1 MSDILLS
8 VGLQKGAAETSQLQ
22 ADLQSIISRLD
33 KNPPKV
39 KVGLTVDQSALN
51 HFKSQLTQIVNSVG
65 LSKGAPI
72 TVNISGLGEIT
83 TQAGQAKQ
91 SLDNMA
97 SAARGAA
104 KATTESSVSAEQA
117 AKAVAQAAKEAERAE
132 TRRQNL
138 IKQSTNLLSRMRDAE
153 RNWTSAA
160 TGKSSSSYADIKSY
174 RVELES
180 LQQQFLQNK
189 ISAEA
194 FGAKVVQLGTNFA
207 SASSQIRTAG
217 EQTKTLSQR
226 LGGLASKFSAWLSV
240 SQVIM
245 AAFRAVKQMVSAVR
259 DIDKAMTEL
268 KKVTN
273 ETGEAYNKFLQNAS
287 TRAKQIGASL
297 SDVVNASADFARLG
311 YGLEDAAK
319 LADAALIYKNIGD
332 GIDDITTASES
343 IISTMQAFG
352 IEATNVMSIVD
363 KFNEVG
369 NNFAISSAGIGE
381 AMQRSAAAMASA
393 NNTIEETIALI
404 TAANTIVQN
413 PESVGTTLKTVSM
426 YLRAAKT
433 EAEEAGES
441 TDGMAD
447 SVSELRDEILA
458 LTGNEV
464 DIQIDEDTFKSTYQI
479 LQEISQVWDR
489 LSDVSQANLLELL
502 GGKRNANV
510 VSALLENFTIAEDAL
525 KTASDAAGSALE
537 ENEKQLESIEGKI
550 AQFKAAFQTFS
561 QNLISSETVKLVV
574 ELGTGILKVLDAL
587 QKVHLL
593 LPTIIA
599 LTVAFKGVGMA
610 RNLSSITTALLT
622 NKAATESLAISV
634 SKLTTR
640 QKLRLVEDI
649 KAAVATKALTADQAK
664 QILTTLGL
672 AAADGTLTVAN
683 KGLAASFKT
692 LQASIP
698 VWGWIALAISVVLEV
713 IVGIT
718 SAIDSA
724 SEAAENSK
732 KSISELGEEFSQLK
746 SKINETISEF
756 RSIKESTESIIPRL
770 KELSGG
776 VDKFGRN
783 VSLTDEQ
790 YKEFVGLNNQIAE
803 MFPELNMGYDSN
815 GNAMLALSYSADT
828 LTKSLNNLVEA
839 QRAAANQAIAETMP
853 DVMAKID
860 ELNDAYSWEQW
871 DAAVMQANL
880 EKVYDTFVNFNGKV
894 DQTVDGFLKA
904 EYAEALA
911 EIYELMTG
919 KTVDLTYY
927 NYEEPWWAT
936 SERMIKQKGD
946 EGEYAWIEQRAEVL
960 QFFADKSNE
969 EVKAALD
976 ALMLGE
982 EKLIESYR
990 ARMKANWQQLNP
1002 VVSAWLETDFMYNDL
1017 GDSMQE
1023 VAKVMV
1029 SGLDF
1034 SQLGLHTAEDV
1045 QAYIQN
1051 GILLPLFNAAPEVKQ
1066 AFENIT
1072 DWSDKLG
1079 RGEITVETFAGH
1091 VSDAFNSL
1099 KESMSPEAFSAF
1111 SNMLVTGMRMISP
1124 EVTDFDSAV
1133 RVLAESWGFVTDTVS
1148 STSNVFA
1155 STAKQM
1161 ETVKKRLDTLGGA
1174 LDSLAEGSLD
1184 VWEVI
1189 ELLQQFPELAPYVDL
1204 TADNFGNL
1212 GEGLRELIRNT
1223 PDEFIETMQKFKTTN
1238 HITGEAAEHID
1249 ALCEAVS
1256 DLSGESLEDITGEF
1270 GVLAEAIN
1278 NATKAQNELEEALK
1292 EDDWDAGYEGRVKAF
1307 EGFQESFDAGEYGS
1321 KAFAAYKEY
1330 FGLMEKSP
1338 AQIKEWMDANKKYFT
1353 EGTDGVL
1360 AFLQTVESMSGPGGA
1375 LDGIA
1380 SFDADTGEFWYDIN
1394 ELSAFADQLGWT
1406 EEMLQDFIYKYRMYC
1421 DAWESRSPADSMK
1434 ELQNAGLFSTEY
1446 ADFGPTIASLKDLM
1460 EYTGLSEQGVYDLI
1474 DSINELRK
1482 QDGLPE
1488 ISLIGRDI
1496 TEVTQESITRWQNL
1510 GATAEEVTNLII
1522 DLAEQGVKI
1531 KPNLWID
1538 TTEGPQLDVDTI
1550 LAEAGI
1556 EDSETVHVEV
1566 DFTVNGEAAM
1576 ATVEATVAEVKAI
1589 LGEDWEVKLAA
1600 NSVDAETGLTAV
1612 QTLLNELPP
1621 STDVLLLDE
1630 TGLARSS
1637 LSKVISL
1644 LDTIENNNT
1653 KTVTIRYKT
1662 IGLPMFAD
1670 GTKRAKAGPA
1680 LLGDEYSPSGSPKP
1694 ELVVSGDRAYIA
1706 GENGPEVGYLHDGDV
1721 VYTADETKRI
1731 LGMSSLHG
1739 SIPAHAG
1746 GTAGGLVDTGGL
1758 SGGNYNFTGGGSSS
1772 NKSGDDEESWFERQY
1787 KDHNHWLE
1795 MDKESVADYL
1805 EWLNGAYQQA
1815 YAEGII
1821 DLDEYYK
1828 YQEEVYKG
1836 VQDLFKD
1843 HLNDIDH
1850 EMSLLE
1856 GAVGSSDEVIAL
1868 AVQAMA
1874 DIEKELAAARA
1885 AGLDENGDYIQWLE
1899 QQWANYSETVIDL
1912 REQAETEAKN
1922 SVDDLVEYR
1931 IKMLKQE
1938 IENEKDALDKK
1949 LSDLQDFYDKQRK
1962 MLQDQYDEEKYL
1974 EEQSEKRKSVTDI
1987 KSELAMLANDN
1998 SAWAQKRKLEL
2009 QEELSSAE
2017 KELSDFERDHALDT
2031 TLSVL
2036 DEQQAAQEAQI
2047 QAEMDALDAK
2057 LNDPHALFNQAL
2069 TDIKNNTADLY
2080 QQFIEYNRK
2089 YGTGN
2094 DQDIADMWEEAY
2106 KADLEYQDTHD
2117 GQHKD
2122 GIEIGNYT
2130 GYVVPEKPKP
2140 PEPDPTPTPPADP
2153 APSQPSTP
2161 QLTDDIKK
2169 KVAAAIWNGGYGWGT
2184 GSTRTSRLTEVFG
2197 ANNGIQALVNK
2208 GVGKSGVSL
2217 TNEYTYANMRK
2228 KFKGYASGTANATP
2242 GWHELFEGDIDEYVF
2257 TSSDGSKYRMFS
2269 GLGDKVL
2276 NGDATDFLYDF
2287 ANSGGT
2293 VLTKML
2299 ADLFKVGG
2307 FGNIAKP
2314 VQAIDIRQG
2323 DVIVQGNA
2331 DMKTVSEIRRA
2342 QRDSLEFMLKELNRL
2357 NK

>member
-1 MSDILLS
+1 MSVLNKGMDIKTLSKYLIETTNLTKAERTRIYQMLGLITTTNGQTVANLGCTASLKTMTKAIGKMTVAWMSSPLGMATIAAAAIFVLYKVIKNYSEAAREAAEANDEMAQKSRDKVAELQEESKTLTELIARYKELASSDIQDSETREEIRTVQEDITDLVGMQAKNLDLVNGKLDDEIAKLDEIVKRQAQTTLDTATANYHNARKAASSAMGDASLLLHD
-8 VGLQKGAAETSQLQ
+8 GLIYQGDIEDEILQ
-22 ADLQSIISRLD
+22 ALIDAGYKEKTAWTDVTHGLFYDSYVDIPALRGFDGNWSIENFDGTIDEKIDYLNGLIDTIKYVEGYASTDIYSALVTTRDAFQQYADNQTNAAIDLLESLTVVRSYDTELQSIVVDSAAAFQQYRDTLIKNIKDDGALSEALASGDIAESDITKYVDAYLSTLPKFTQYYNTTSEAIDGATNSWDGYISAIQELLAGEGG
-33 KNPPKV
+33 V
-39 KVGLTVDQSALN
+39 EA
-51 HFKSQLTQIVNSVG
+51 
-65 LSKGAPI
+65 
-72 TVNISGLGEIT
+72 ISNEIT
-83 TQAGQAKQ
+83 T
-91 SLDNMA
+91 L
-97 SAARGAA
+97 
-104 KATTESSVSAEQA
+104 
-117 AKAVAQAAKEAERAE
+117 
-132 TRRQNL
+132 
-138 IKQSTNLLSRMRDAE
+138 
-153 RNWTSAA
+153 
-160 TGKSSSSYADIKSY
+160 
-174 RVELES
+174 
-180 LQQQFLQNK
+180 
-189 ISAEA
+189 
-194 FGAKVVQLGTNFA
+194 
-207 SASSQIRTAG
+207 
-217 EQTKTLSQR
+217 
-226 LGGLASKFSAWLSV
+226 
-240 SQVIM
+240 
-245 AAFRAVKQMVSAVR
+245 
-259 DIDKAMTEL
+259 
-268 KKVTN
+268 
-273 ETGEAYNKFLQNAS
+273 
-287 TRAKQIGASL
+287 
-297 SDVVNASADFARLG
+297 
-311 YGLEDAAK
+311 
-319 LADAALIYKNIGD
+319 
-332 GIDDITTASES
+332 
-343 IISTMQAFG
+343 
-352 IEATNVMSIVD
+352 
-363 KFNEVG
+363 
-369 NNFAISSAGIGE
+369 
-381 AMQRSAAAMASA
+381 
-393 NNTIEETIALI
+393 
-404 TAANTIVQN
+404 
-413 PESVGTTLKTVSM
+413 
-426 YLRAAKT
+426 T
-433 EAEEAGES
+433 EAL
-441 TDGMAD
+441 D
-447 SVSELRDEILA
+447 
-458 LTGNEV
+458 
-464 DIQIDEDTFKSTYQI
+464 K
-479 LQEISQVWDR
+479 
-489 LSDVSQANLLELL
+489 L
-502 GGKRNANV
+502 G
-510 VSALLENFTIAEDAL
+510 
-525 KTASDAAGSALE
+525 
-537 ENEKQLESIEGKI
+537 
-550 AQFKAAFQTFS
+550 
-561 QNLISSETVKLVV
+561 
-574 ELGTGILKVLDAL
+574 
-587 QKVHLL
+587 
-593 LPTIIA
+593 
-599 LTVAFKGVGMA
+599 
-610 RNLSSITTALLT
+610 
-622 NKAATESLAISV
+622 
-634 SKLTTR
+634 
-640 QKLRLVEDI
+640 
-649 KAAVATKALTADQAK
+649 
-664 QILTTLGL
+664 
-672 AAADGTLTVAN
+672 DGTLGVED
-683 KGLAASFKT
+683 
-692 LQASIP
+692 
-698 VWGWIALAISVVLEV
+698 VV
-713 IVGIT
+713 
-718 SAIDSA
+718 
-724 SEAAENSK
+724 
-732 KSISELGEEFSQLK
+732 
-746 SKINETISEF
+746 
-756 RSIKESTESIIPRL
+756 
-770 KELSGG
+770 
-776 VDKFGRN
+776 
-783 VSLTDEQ
+783 
-790 YKEFVGLNNQIAE
+790 
-803 MFPELNMGYDSN
+803 
-815 GNAMLALSYSADT
+815 
-828 LTKSLNNLVEA
+828 
-839 QRAAANQAIAETMP
+839 
-853 DVMAKID
+853 
-860 ELNDAYSWEQW
+860 
-871 DAAVMQANL
+871 
-880 EKVYDTFVNFNGKV
+880 
-894 DQTVDGFLKA
+894 
-904 EYAEALA
+904 
-911 EIYELMTG
+911 
-919 KTVDLTYY
+919 
-927 NYEEPWWAT
+927 
-936 SERMIKQKGD
+936 
-946 EGEYAWIEQRAEVL
+946 
-960 QFFADKSNE
+960 
-969 EVKAALD
+969 
-976 ALMLGE
+976 
-982 EKLIESYR
+982 KLIE
-990 ARMKANWQQLNP
+990 
-1002 VVSAWLETDFMYNDL
+1002 
-1017 GDSMQE
+1017 
-1023 VAKVMV
+1023 
-1029 SGLDF
+1029 
-1034 SQLGLHTAEDV
+1034 
-1045 QAYIQN
+1045 
-1051 GILLPLFNAAPEVKQ
+1051 
-1066 AFENIT
+1066 
-1072 DWSDKLG
+1072 
-1079 RGEITVETFAGH
+1079 
-1091 VSDAFNSL
+1091 
-1099 KESMSPEAFSAF
+1099 
-1111 SNMLVTGMRMISP
+1111 
-1124 EVTDFDSAV
+1124 
-1133 RVLAESWGFVTDTVS
+1133 
-1148 STSNVFA
+1148 
-1155 STAKQM
+1155 
-1161 ETVKKRLDTLGGA
+1161 
-1174 LDSLAEGSLD
+1174 
-1184 VWEVI
+1184 
-1189 ELLQQFPELAPYVDL
+1189 QFPELAPYVDY
-1204 TADNFGNL
+1204 TAENFGNL
-1212 GEGLRELIRNT
+1212 ESGIKAVLRSSPDKLINT
-1223 PDEFIETMQKFKTTN
+1223 LLEFKEVKN
-1238 HITGEAAEHID
+1238 LTGEAAEQVD
-1249 ALCEAVS
+1249 ALIDILRDMPTSGVS
-1256 DLSGESLEDITGEF
+1256 DVAEEF
-1270 GVLAEAIN
+1270 GVLKKAIDD
-1278 NATKAQNELEEALK
+1278 ATEAQNELEAALA

-1307 EGFQESFDAGEYGS
+1307 EGFQESYDAGEYGS

-1446 ADFGPTIASLKDLM
+1446 ADFGPTIASLQDLM

-1496 TEVTQESITRWQNL
+1496 TEVTQESITKWQNL

-1746 GTAGGLVDTGGL
+1746 GTAGGLINTGGL
-1758 SGGNYNFTGGGSSS
+1758 SGGNYNFTGGSNNSSS
-1772 NKSGDDEESWFERQY
+1772 NSGDDEESWFERQY

-1949 LSDLQDFYDKQRK
+1949 LSDLQEFYDKQRK

-1987 KSELAMLANDN
+1987 QSELAMLANDN

-2140 PEPDPTPTPPADP
+2140 PEPDPTPTPPTDP
-2153 APSQPSTP
+2153 APSQPSAP

-2299 ADLFKVGG
+2299 ADLLKVGG
-2307 FGNIAKP
+2307 LGNIAKP
-2314 VQAIDIRQG
+2314 VQAIEVSTGDIIIQG
-2323 DVIVQGNA
+2323 SCDE
-2331 DMKTVSEIRRA
+2331 KTVSEIRRA
-2342 QRDSLEFMLKELNRL
+2342 QRDNLQFILKSLNSL